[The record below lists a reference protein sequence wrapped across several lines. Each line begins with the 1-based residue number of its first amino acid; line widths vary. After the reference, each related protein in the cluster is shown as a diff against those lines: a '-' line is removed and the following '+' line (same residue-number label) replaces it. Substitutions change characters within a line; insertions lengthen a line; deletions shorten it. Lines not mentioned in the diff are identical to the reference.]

1 MDLNE
6 LNGKVHQLEKDV
18 RELITSLSG
27 LRIDIQMAVQ
37 RKERIRPGTGCKIY
51 YDSNGLIMK
60 SEDLEAGDIP
70 LLPIEKIDGLLE
82 RLQKKS
88 SESKE
93 KHEELKK
100 IKAGSGIKINYDE
113 YGRVTSSSESLL
125 PIDIPELTMNKI
137 AGLED
142 AIKTIREEL
151 NGILNQRKEKYRIAP
166 GTAVKV
172 SYGEDGRIISGSE
185 LTMDDIP
192 RSLISKINLIESRIP
207 SLASQEVVNTALSR
221 LNKKLDANVP
231 IYGGTFTKVHVDEN
245 GLVTQGDRITVEDI
259 GTITINNI
267 ADLPSILKNK
277 ANQSD
282 MIQVLNTVNQLASSD
297 QSSEIVR
304 LKNMVESKAN
314 DYTVKS
320 IQAQVGN
327 LTASIDN
334 LLNRI
339 PDRDIM
345 DLVNTVL
352 QSNEDIKRRLITFE
366 NEINEKIDK
375 LKK

>member
-6 LNGKVHQLEKDV
+6 LNGKVNQLEKDV
-18 RELITSLSG
+18 RELIASLSG

-125 PIDIPELTMNKI
+125 PVDIPELTMNKI
-137 AGLED
+137 TGLED

>member
-6 LNGKVHQLEKDV
+6 LNGKVNQLEKDV
-18 RELITSLSG
+18 RELIASLSG

-125 PIDIPELTMNKI
+125 PTDIPELTMNKI
-137 AGLED
+137 TGLED

-304 LKNMVESKAN
+304 LKNMAESKAN

>member
-1 MDLNE
+1 
-6 LNGKVHQLEKDV
+6 
-18 RELITSLSG
+18 
-27 LRIDIQMAVQ
+27 
-37 RKERIRPGTGCKIY
+37 
-51 YDSNGLIMK
+51 
-60 SEDLEAGDIP
+60 
-70 LLPIEKIDGLLE
+70 
-82 RLQKKS
+82 
-88 SESKE
+88 
-93 KHEELKK
+93 
-100 IKAGSGIKINYDE
+100 
-113 YGRVTSSSESLL
+113 
-125 PIDIPELTMNKI
+125 
-137 AGLED
+137 
-142 AIKTIREEL
+142 
-151 NGILNQRKEKYRIAP
+151 
-166 GTAVKV
+166 
-172 SYGEDGRIISGSE
+172 
-185 LTMDDIP
+185 MDDIP

>member
-6 LNGKVHQLEKDV
+6 LNGKVNQLEKDV
-18 RELITSLSG
+18 RELIASLSG

-51 YDSNGLIMK
+51 YDSNGLVMK

-125 PIDIPELTMNKI
+125 PTDIPELTMNKI
-137 AGLED
+137 TGLED

-231 IYGGTFTKVHVDEN
+231 IYGGIFTKVHVDEN

-259 GTITINNI
+259 GTITINNV

-327 LTASIDN
+327 LTSSIDN

>member
-6 LNGKVHQLEKDV
+6 LNGKVNQLEKDV
-18 RELITSLSG
+18 RELIASLSG

-60 SEDLEAGDIP
+60 SEDLDAGDIP

-125 PIDIPELTMNKI
+125 PVDIPELTMNKI
-137 AGLED
+137 TGLED

>member
-6 LNGKVHQLEKDV
+6 LNGKVNQLEKDV
-18 RELITSLSG
+18 RELIASLSG

-125 PIDIPELTMNKI
+125 PVDIPELTMNKI
-137 AGLED
+137 TGLED

-259 GTITINNI
+259 GTITINNV

>member
-6 LNGKVHQLEKDV
+6 LNGKVNRLEKDV
-18 RELITSLSG
+18 RELIASLSG

-51 YDSNGLIMK
+51 YDSNGLVMK

-93 KHEELKK
+93 KHEEEKR

-113 YGRVTSSSESLL
+113 FGRVTSSSESLL
-125 PIDIPELTMNKI
+125 PIDIPELTMDKI

-259 GTITINNI
+259 GTITINNV

-320 IQAQVGN
+320 IQAQVGS
-327 LTASIDN
+327 LTSSIDN

>member
-6 LNGKVHQLEKDV
+6 LNGKVNQLEKDV

-125 PIDIPELTMNKI
+125 PTDIPELTMNKI
-137 AGLED
+137 TGLED

-192 RSLISKINLIESRIP
+192 RSLINKINLIESRIP

>member
-6 LNGKVHQLEKDV
+6 LNGKVNQLEKDV
-18 RELITSLSG
+18 RELIASLSG

-125 PIDIPELTMNKI
+125 PTDIPELTMNKI
-137 AGLED
+137 TGLED

-304 LKNMVESKAN
+304 LKNIVESKAN

>member
-6 LNGKVHQLEKDV
+6 LNGKVNQLEKDV

-125 PIDIPELTMNKI
+125 PTDIPELTMNKI

>member
-6 LNGKVHQLEKDV
+6 LNGKVNQLEKDV
-18 RELITSLSG
+18 RELIASLSG

-93 KHEELKK
+93 KHEEPKK

-125 PIDIPELTMNKI
+125 PTDIPELTMDKI

-142 AIKTIREEL
+142 TIKTIREEL

-327 LTASIDN
+327 LTSSIDN

>member
-6 LNGKVHQLEKDV
+6 LNGKVNQLEKDV
-18 RELITSLSG
+18 RELIASLSG

-37 RKERIRPGTGCKIY
+37 RKERIRPGVGCKIY

-125 PIDIPELTMNKI
+125 PTDIPELTMNKI

>member
-6 LNGKVHQLEKDV
+6 LNGKVNQLEKDV